1 MIPALCGQRMS
12 QRTAKYV
19 LFFLFLLTVPVV
31 CQLADREWAPA
42 IRLGFLTLLIL
53 LLHISEGAGG
63 WLWATMLGLGIAQT
77 LVYAGLFY
85 LVSSLVVRLLARVA
99 KPPIVGAI
107 VTAIAI
113 ALLSTSML
121 EIYYT
126 PISSSRMHS
135 SLFHVFR

>member
-1 MIPALCGQRMS
+1 
-12 QRTAKYV
+12 
-19 LFFLFLLTVPVV
+19 
-31 CQLADREWAPA
+31 
-42 IRLGFLTLLIL
+42 
-53 LLHISEGAGG
+53 
-63 WLWATMLGLGIAQT
+63 MLGLGIAQT